1 MYRIKCTC
9 TQNEPSKCNFSPITE
24 KQYPL
29 GIPESLSLEYGKCAK
44 TNMDNSHYCTCW
56 KDATTCRASSGLHM
70 CKCIIDPEMCRMDE
84 TFSAYSHECICMELQ
99 KRKKI
104 SILCKA
110 YADNHVC
117 ICEVKTH
124 GNCMSLYHV
133 K

>member
-1 MYRIKCTC
+1 
-9 TQNEPSKCNFSPITE
+9 
-24 KQYPL
+24 
-29 GIPESLSLEYGKCAK
+29 
-44 TNMDNSHYCTCW
+44 
-56 KDATTCRASSGLHM
+56 
-70 CKCIIDPEMCRMDE
+70 
-84 TFSAYSHECICMELQ
+84 MELQ